1 MSTEDLLGDALRARV
16 DHTDH
21 PRTPLADVV
30 STARRIRR
38 RRRATTA
45 AVAAVVVAVLATPF
59 VLTAGNRPDSAPD
72 PTPPTPDV
80 RLGDVPLGDLPGVAW
95 LDGSDYVAADGTRT
109 TLPLDQVTR
118 ATPYD
123 GGFLVTSFGD
133 RRITLLD
140 GRLREVSRRCYAGGG
155 FAVSDDGLRTAY
167 TTSGCDRS
175 DPILHVGPTGGDGG
189 ERTAPLPIV
198 DAGPVGFLGDGV
210 VVNSLNEGPPAIVTP
225 GDSPTHLDVLG
236 TAVDVDERLGLVAGR
251 LAGEPTP
258 EQMVP
263 TGAVV
268 DGSTGMVMWSAPG
281 WSPLAFSPDGSMVVA
296 ARAGAVPTVLA
307 ALDSGTG
314 EPLHE
319 IALPAGVQVWQLA
332 WEDDEHL
339 LIAVSQDR
347 TEAMLRSTLD
357 GTFERAT
364 DTAPYDEDRA
374 RRFGPAPNK
383 FP

>member
-21 PRTPLADVV
+21 PRTPLAEVV

-45 AVAAVVVAVLATPF
+45 AVAAVVVAVLTTPF
-59 VLTAGNRPDSAPD
+59 VLTAGDRPDSAPD

-80 RLGDVPLGDLPGVAW
+80 RLGDVPLGDPPGVAW

-109 TLPLDQVTR
+109 ALPLDQVTR

-175 DPILHVGPTGGDGG
+175 DPVLHVGPTGGDGG
-189 ERTAPLPIV
+189 ERTAPLPMV

-225 GDSPTHLDVLG
+225 GDSPTRLDVLG

-258 EQMVP
+258 EQATS

-268 DGSTGMVMWSAPG
+268 DARTGSVRWTAPG
-281 WSPLAFSPDGSMVVA
+281 WGPLAFSPDGSMVL
-296 ARAGAVPTVLA
+296 AGRSGDPLVLA
-307 ALDSGTG
+307 AFDSAAGDR
-314 EPLHE
+314 LHE
-319 IALPAGVQVWQLA
+319 LTMPAGVQVWQVG

-339 LIAVSQDR
+339 LVVVSQGR
-347 TEAMLRSTLD
+347 TETILRTTLD
-357 GTFERAT
+357 GTLERAT
-364 DTAPYDEDRA
+364 DTAPYDEDA
-374 RRFGPAPNK
+374 DRRLGLAPND